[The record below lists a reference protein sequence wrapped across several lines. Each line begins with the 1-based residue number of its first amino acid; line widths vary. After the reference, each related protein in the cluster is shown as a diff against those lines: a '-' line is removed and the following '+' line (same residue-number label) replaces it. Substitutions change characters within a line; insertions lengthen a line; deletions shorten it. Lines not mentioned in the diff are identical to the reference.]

1 MTATDAYSKTVWNIL
16 IPKTIKN
23 LIESSIA
30 YGSFKAFVYKSISP
44 DAFYDIDLYVKYL
57 EKLGYDVTVENIN
70 INEMSDVRLTIS
82 WETMI

>member
-57 EKLGYDVTVENIN
+57 ENAGYDVTVENIN
-70 INEMSDVRLTIS
+70 INGTPDVRLTIS